1 MARGSNCRAR
11 STKLEEGEEEE
22 EKGQEE
28 EEGEMSFH
36 LATVANLNENAKLS
50 FIPDVGSIVW
60 LGLYD
65 DLRIWNWAI
74 GNAYFNNDID
84 FDNWALDEPYDTR
97 TVESCALM
105 STQGIWHDTP
115 CSNLHSAVCYDEQDP
130 STYIFVQT
138 DMTWSQARDYCRS
151 NHTDLASITTT
162 NENNE
167 IASLLSSSAWIG
179 LHRKPWAWADASLS
193 TFNNWDDNEPSSSAK
208 NMLSC
213 AGVNTTT
220 RKWWNADC
228 DEQHYFVCQNV
239 SYFQSSTSTVQQK
252 SKTTYKLKFSSEAD
266 LTNPSAQQQ
275 ILDQLH
281 AKLKN
286 YELPEVK
293 LHWVQTD
300 GQTFQKK
307 EKMTTAQGIQCNE
320 TVPAADGEL
329 TEREGEEI
337 VSNAISKQLQTCS
350 FPCIFRWIKA
360 TSKPV
365 STPSATL

>member
-1 MARGSNCRAR
+1 MSKAVLFFLTLSGMCASYTLRVKYFYFVRRQLTWNDALNYCR
-11 STKLEEGEEEE
+11 
-22 EKGQEE
+22 
-28 EEGEMSFH
+28 EMSFH

-307 EKMTTAQGIQCNE
+307 EKMTTAQGSC
-320 TVPAADGEL
+320 G
-329 TEREGEEI
+329 
-337 VSNAISKQLQTCS
+337 
-350 FPCIFRWIKA
+350 
-360 TSKPV
+360 
-365 STPSATL
+365 